1 MTKSEEKVQEGG
13 NMPRAPS
20 VDDLFV
26 PMGRLDM
33 HSLGVGRGNEGE
45 NASMSTMCAISNS
58 GTAVKASAS
67 PPGGEHTYWLLVLD
81 CKTIPGE

>member
-20 VDDLFV
+20 VDDLFG

-33 HSLGVGRGNEGE
+33 HSLGVRRGNEGE
-45 NASMSTMCAISNS
+45 NASMSNMCANSNS
-58 GTAVKASAS
+58 GTAVKASSS

-81 CKTIPGE
+81 CKTFPGE